1 MAVINNLGGSVNFNG
16 LDNALA
22 RMGEALGVY
31 QLFSVTNN
39 LTNCAS
45 TNAGVNAGEFSSY
58 NATIVANSGYSLT
71 GASVSITMGG
81 VDITASAYN
90 NGTISIA
97 SVAGDIVISISTV
110 VAPSPYLTF
119 SSPNSFTL
127 AVYNSTKNWDGTIET
142 STDTSTWNTWDG
154 TSAVSSA
161 SDGVKHNI
169 YVRGIGNTII
179 TGSSLY
185 GYLYSWIPNG
195 TSIAISG
202 NIENLLDYSTVANNQ
217 HPPMASYA
225 FSGLFYSSSP
235 NGNIT
240 DISSLILGAET
251 LAPYCYYGMFVRCAG
266 LTTLP
271 SDLLPATTLQSYCY
285 WFMFEYCTGLT
296 TLPSDLLPATTL
308 ASNCYYSM
316 FYGCTNLTTL
326 PKLPATTL
334 QSYCY
339 HSMFYNCTKIKLST
353 TQTVEYV
360 NEFRIPYG
368 TATGTVA
375 GSALIDMFA
384 NTGGTMQG
392 TPAINTTYYTS
403 NQVV

>member
-1 MAVINNLGGSVNFNG
+1 MAVINNLGGSVNFDG
-16 LDNALA
+16 LDNALT
-22 RMGEALGVY
+22 RMGVALGVY

-39 LTNCAS
+39 LTNCVS

-58 NATIVANSGYSLT
+58 NATIVANIGYSLT

-97 SVAGDIVISISTV
+97 SVTGDIVISISAV

-119 SSPNSFTL
+119 SSPNAFTL

-161 SDGVKHNI
+161 SDGIKHNI
-169 YVRGIGNTII
+169 YVRGIGNTSIA
-179 TGSSLY
+179 GGLSD
-185 GYLYSWIPNG
+185 SWVPNG
-195 TSIAISG
+195 TNIAISG

-217 HPPMASYA
+217 HPPMASSV
-225 FSGLFYSSSP
+225 FKGLFGSTNI
-235 NGNIT
+235 NGSIT

-251 LAPYCYYGMFVRCAG
+251 LVFECYSQMF
-266 LTTLP
+266 
-271 SDLLPATTLQSYCY
+271 YN
-285 WFMFEYCTGLT
+285 CTGLT
-296 TLPSDLLPATTL
+296 TLPSDLLFATTL

-326 PKLPATTL
+326 PKLIAMTL
-334 QSYCY
+334 KSYCY
-339 HSMFYNCTKIKLST
+339 YRMFYNCTKIKLST
-353 TQTVEYV
+353 TQTGEYV

-375 GSALIDMFA
+375 GSALIDMFT